1 MAWDVFLFTAS
12 QAAATS
18 SDKSRV
24 GTVSCLEAAMNI
36 RNVSNNGGVERG
48 GDRPLRA
55 DGKRDRSAATTTTGD
70 RAAISSDG
78 REAKASFDASVE
90 AAKGA
95 GDDRASMV
103 ARAMEKLIS
112 GGLDSEVALRD
123 TASRMLAAEF
133 QTF

>member
-1 MAWDVFLFTAS
+1 
-12 QAAATS
+12 
-18 SDKSRV
+18 
-24 GTVSCLEAAMNI
+24 MNI

-55 DGKRDRSAATTTTGD
+55 DGKRDRSATSATSGD
-70 RAAISSDG
+70 SAAISSGG
-78 REAKASFDASVE
+78 REAKASFDANVE
-90 AAKGA
+90 AARGA
-95 GDDRASMV
+95 GDDRATAV

-123 TASRMLAAEF
+123 AASRMLAADF